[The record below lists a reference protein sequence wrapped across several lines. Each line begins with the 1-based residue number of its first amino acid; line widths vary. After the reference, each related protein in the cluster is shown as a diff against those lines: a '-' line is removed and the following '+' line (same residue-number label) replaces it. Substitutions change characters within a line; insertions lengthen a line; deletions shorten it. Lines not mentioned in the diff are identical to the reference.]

1 MSAPGLA
8 RRQLLLNS
16 ARKML
21 RTTRL
26 ADLSLGDVAKR
37 AKVPKGSAYFFYEDI
52 NALCASLVGLMDEE
66 LQAVLREPLPPT
78 MNSWQEIFT
87 LLIERGCNFLENDP
101 AASQLIVGMDATPSL
116 KLIDRANDVVLGRI
130 VDEQLASKF
139 ELPPM
144 LDRPKLFFRALELA
158 DVMLC
163 LSMIEH
169 GRITKE
175 YADEGCRAGLAY
187 LGTYLP
193 QKLPRKNEI
202 L

>member
-1 MSAPGLA
+1 MSAPGVA
-8 RRQLLLNS
+8 RRQILLNS

-26 ADLSLGDVAKR
+26 AELSLGDVARR
-37 AKVPKGSAYFFYEDI
+37 AKVPKGSAYFFYKDI
-52 NALCASLVGLMDEE
+52 TALCASLVGLIDEE
-66 LQAVLREPLPPT
+66 LQAALREPLPPT
-78 MNSWQEIFT
+78 MNSWQEIFS
-87 LLIERGCNFLENDP
+87 LLIERGCNFLQNDP

-139 ELPPM
+139 ELPQM
-144 LDRPKLFFRALELA
+144 VDRPKLFFRALELA

-175 YADEGCRAGLAY
+175 YADEGSRAGLAY

-193 QKLPRKNEI
+193 DKLPLKS
-202 L
+202 